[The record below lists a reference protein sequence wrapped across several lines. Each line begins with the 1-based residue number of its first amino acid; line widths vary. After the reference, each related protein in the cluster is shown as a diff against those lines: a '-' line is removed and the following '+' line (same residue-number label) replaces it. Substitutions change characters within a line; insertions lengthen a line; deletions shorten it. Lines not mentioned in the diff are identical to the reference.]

1 MRAVGKG
8 PGGQCLGPSESHRSC
23 EGPMRALGAAADGGL
38 AGPLWKARGLGL
50 VSLSVLHRGPEY
62 TSVSFKLNVSQ
73 VFADCFE
80 RKTSDIQVKPGI
92 VNSNISAF
100 VP

>member
-1 MRAVGKG
+1 MSFGSNIVLPAMRAVGKG

-62 TSVSFKLNVSQ
+62 TRRVVQ
-73 VFADCFE
+73 IE
-80 RKTSDIQVKPGI
+80 RFTGI
-92 VNSNISAF
+92 CRLL
-100 VP
+100 